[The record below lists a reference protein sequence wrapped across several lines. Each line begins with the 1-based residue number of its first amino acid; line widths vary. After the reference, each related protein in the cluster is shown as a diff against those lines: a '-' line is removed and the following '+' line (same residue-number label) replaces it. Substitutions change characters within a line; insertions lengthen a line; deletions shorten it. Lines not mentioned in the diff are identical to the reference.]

1 MPWVMMGVLGAE
13 QGMGWESSFRMRLE
27 MVRTQ
32 WCDWEKHSFLPN
44 SSHVLLDLPR
54 IHLQSTL
61 QAIEEKKNISKLLP
75 YEVEI
80 TFLNWMD
87 FNLSSVNFF
96 LYHGKHGRI
105 VSSLLIINCGWVDG
119 VGLFPI
125 HNQLPSAAVI
135 LHKTHLEGCSEPPV
149 ASLGYLPKQCNFT
162 IGLIT

>member
-1 MPWVMMGVLGAE
+1 
-13 QGMGWESSFRMRLE
+13 
-27 MVRTQ
+27 
-32 WCDWEKHSFLPN
+32 
-44 SSHVLLDLPR
+44 
-54 IHLQSTL
+54 
-61 QAIEEKKNISKLLP
+61 
-75 YEVEI
+75 
-80 TFLNWMD
+80 MD
-87 FNLSSVNFF
+87 FNLSNVNFF

-105 VSSLLIINCGWVDG
+105 VSFLLIINCGWVDG